1 MPPPTPE
8 QEALDRH
15 RERILA
21 WLKGVNAAEITP
33 EEVSQILLDAV
44 QDMIFRGQLDP
55 AFEMAAVIYMLERF
69 GSGPPDPDSPD
80 EMILADLSYP
90 ILESPLLVAQ
100 DAVTRTGVNEAF
112 LAEIPALEN
121 QVTHWQKVI
130 TAFPQTPFVVD
141 PAGRDRGLYGA
152 YLKRA
157 INADEISPA
166 VLDDQ
171 PEGTLQFLSDLR
183 TLWLPRIL
191 DRHVPDDHELAPNRV
206 GENFGTLL
214 NEVEFSQPEGRNSP
228 RITQS
233 FEVYT
238 RASTPPPDDADLA
251 SIARTIG
258 EDTSNLRKAFNL
270 ALAKSGDGVRPSE
283 VNKTIFTDDLA
294 LAESIFLNTLAATED
309 FGAAAQAA
317 ASFLRQRAG
326 TAIQRT
332 ENLRNSELAEKLS
345 TIGGA
350 REFVD
355 DFLEF
360 LQGRQVGFEIPEE
373 ALAVMAGILQ
383 QQGRSHL
390 AALADNPDY
399 VVPDPLDA
407 VRQIFNLPDVQ
418 AAITTLNQQEQA
430 EKTLEQRVAE
440 YQAIINQY
448 NTPTKANARV
458 SAWEAFNNFTLTPEE
473 RAAAAQALV
482 AEAERFQAIINGWV
496 ATGIGSAETPQIA
509 VNIITDFVKGP
520 AGRFFAE
527 EGAAV
532 ARAAEAAKA
541 AAGFGSTEL
550 QTFMDE
556 TGIQLSTADRRRVIN
571 AVQEG
576 GNIEAVLQGVIAN
589 RESFVEPFLRELAS
603 TNPSAFVRQ
612 HLINTG
618 VITPQSSPS
627 FLSNLQIRVI
637 DPVAQALGIRVD
649 QRAPLEDI
657 TGFVTQQIDTTARL
671 SDLDEDE
678 FTYRGRWDVRAA
690 ADARVAA
697 GGPPVLP
704 AINVLPSTQR
714 ARLSGDELFP
724 AIAPLFE
731 TEEPEFLSFLQG
743 RMGDLNRDFSF
754 AAAPQVDRQQNEGL
768 IQFARDMRGIA
779 REVQRSAPSA
789 FDTPAASRFRPFLDL
804 TDEQIIG
811 KATANVTTPGQTPQ
825 QFFEQRLG
833 GLREEFETSPF
844 GAQQRRRE
852 TEAAE
857 AEEERVRQRSLRR
870 RPTRFRRVPA

>member
-1 MPPPTPE
+1 M
-8 QEALDRH
+8 
-15 RERILA
+15 
-21 WLKGVNAAEITP
+21 
-33 EEVSQILLDAV
+33 
-44 QDMIFRGQLDP
+44 
-55 AFEMAAVIYMLERF
+55 
-69 GSGPPDPDSPD
+69 
-80 EMILADLSYP
+80 
-90 ILESPLLVAQ
+90 
-100 DAVTRTGVNEAF
+100 
-112 LAEIPALEN
+112 
-121 QVTHWQKVI
+121 
-130 TAFPQTPFVVD
+130 
-141 PAGRDRGLYGA
+141 
-152 YLKRA
+152 
-157 INADEISPA
+157 
-166 VLDDQ
+166 
-171 PEGTLQFLSDLR
+171 
-183 TLWLPRIL
+183 
-191 DRHVPDDHELAPNRV
+191 
-206 GENFGTLL
+206 
-214 NEVEFSQPEGRNSP
+214 
-228 RITQS
+228 
-233 FEVYT
+233 
-238 RASTPPPDDADLA
+238 
-251 SIARTIG
+251 
-258 EDTSNLRKAFNL
+258 
-270 ALAKSGDGVRPSE
+270 
-283 VNKTIFTDDLA
+283 
-294 LAESIFLNTLAATED
+294 
-309 FGAAAQAA
+309 
-317 ASFLRQRAG
+317 
-326 TAIQRT
+326 
-332 ENLRNSELAEKLS
+332 
-345 TIGGA
+345 
-350 REFVD
+350 
-355 DFLEF
+355 
-360 LQGRQVGFEIPEE
+360 
-373 ALAVMAGILQ
+373 
-383 QQGRSHL
+383 
-390 AALADNPDY
+390 
-399 VVPDPLDA
+399 
-407 VRQIFNLPDVQ
+407 RQIFNLADVQ

-448 NTPTKANARV
+448 NTPTKANERV

-678 FTYRGRWDVRAA
+678 FTYRGRWDRISDAA
-690 ADARVAA
+690 EVAA

-743 RMGDLNRDFSF
+743 RLGDLNRDFSF

-768 IQFARDMRGIA
+768 IQFAREQRDIA

-870 RPTRFRRVPA
+870 RPTRFRRVLA